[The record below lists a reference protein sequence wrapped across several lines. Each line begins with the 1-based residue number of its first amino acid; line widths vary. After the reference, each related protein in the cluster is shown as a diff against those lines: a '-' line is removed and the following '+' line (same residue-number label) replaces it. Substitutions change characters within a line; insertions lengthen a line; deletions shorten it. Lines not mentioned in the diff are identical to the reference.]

1 MTHSYLPHTVEDRK
15 EMLAAIGV
23 TEAMDL
29 FCDIPE
35 EMRVEGLLNL
45 PGPLSEAELAQYF
58 KTLAAAN
65 VNLEEYACF
74 LGAGAY
80 DHYVPSTV
88 DHVLRRSEF
97 YTAYTQYQ
105 PEISQGYLQALWEY
119 QSMICE
125 LTGMAVAN
133 ASMYDGATAL
143 AEAAIMAAQATK
155 RTEIVTLR
163 SVHPHYREVLSTYV
177 KDFGY
182 SVKEVN
188 FVDGVTAP
196 SVLEEALDK
205 KVGAVIIQTPN
216 FFGCV
221 EELAALIKVIHAVG
235 ALVIVVTDPMA
246 LGVLEAP
253 GKVGADIVVGEGQ
266 PLGLALNFGGPYIG
280 FLATTAK
287 LMRKLPGR
295 IVGQTVDSNGKRGF
309 VLTLQAREQ
318 HIRREKATSN
328 ICSNEAL
335 CALAVAV
342 YLATLGKKGFKEVAE
357 QCLQKAHYAAERI
370 TNTGGGSKVFQAPFF
385 KEFVIKVPQPVATVN
400 DYLLKQKIIGGLD
413 LGEYYPE
420 LAGSMLVCVTEK
432 RTKAQIDALVAGLE
446 ACK

>member
-1 MTHSYLPHTVEDRK
+1 MKHSYLPHTVEDRK

-23 TEAMDL
+23 DNAMEL

-35 EMRVEGLLNL
+35 DIRVTGLLNL
-45 PGPLSEAELAQYF
+45 PGPLSEAELAKYF
-58 KTLAAAN
+58 KDLASAN
-65 VNLEEYACF
+65 VNLENYACF

-119 QSMICE
+119 QSMICS
-125 LTGMAVAN
+125 LTDMAVAN

-143 AEAAIMAAQATK
+143 AEAAIMAAQSTK
-155 RTEIVTLR
+155 RNQIVTLR
-163 SVHPHYREVLSTYV
+163 SVHPHYREVLKTYV
-177 KDFGY
+177 RDFDY
-182 SVKEVN
+182 QVKEVN
-188 FVDGVTAP
+188 FGDGVT
-196 SVLEEALDK
+196 SVTELTTILDK
-205 KVGAVIIQTPN
+205 NVGAVIVQTPN

-221 EELAALIKVIHAVG
+221 EDLAVLAEAAHAVG
-235 ALVIVVTDPMA
+235 ALVITVTDPMS
-246 LGVLEAP
+246 LGVLETP
-253 GKVGADIVVGEGQ
+253 GKLGADIVVGEAQ

-280 FLATTAK
+280 FLATTTK

-295 IVGQTVDSNGKRGF
+295 IVGETVDREGRRGF

-342 YLATLGKKGFKEVAE
+342 YLATVGKEGFVEIAN
-357 QCLQKAHYAAERI
+357 QCLQKAHYAADRI
-370 TNTGGGSKVFQAPFF
+370 VETGVGTLAFGAPFF
-385 KEFVIKVPQPVATVN
+385 KEFVIKTQRSVSEVN
-400 DYLLKQKIIGGLD
+400 EALLEKKIIGGLD
-413 LGEYYPE
+413 LGQYYPE
-420 LAGSMLVCVTEK
+420 LAGYMLLCVTEK
-432 RTKAQIDALVAGLE
+432 RTKQEIDALVAGLE
-446 ACK
+446 ADI

>member
-1 MTHSYLPHTVEDRK
+1 MKHSYLPHTVEDRK

-23 TEAMDL
+23 DNAMEL

-35 EMRVEGLLNL
+35 DIRVTGLLNL
-45 PGPLSEAELAQYF
+45 PGPLSEAELAKYF
-58 KTLAAAN
+58 KDLASAN
-65 VNLEEYACF
+65 VNLENYACF

-119 QSMICE
+119 QSMICS

-143 AEAAIMAAQATK
+143 AEAAIMAAQSTK
-155 RTEIVTLR
+155 RNQIVTLR
-163 SVHPHYREVLSTYV
+163 SVHPHYREVLETYV
-177 KDFGY
+177 RDFDY
-182 SVKEVN
+182 QVKEVN
-188 FVDGVTAP
+188 FGDGVT
-196 SVLEEALDK
+196 SVTELTTVLDK
-205 KVGAVIIQTPN
+205 NVGAVIVQNPN

-221 EELAALIKVIHAVG
+221 EDLAVLAEAAHAVG
-235 ALVIVVTDPMA
+235 ALVIAVTDPMS

-253 GKVGADIVVGEGQ
+253 GKLGADIVVGEAQ

-280 FLATTAK
+280 FLATTTK

-295 IVGQTVDSNGKRGF
+295 IVGETVDREGRRGF

-342 YLATLGKKGFKEVAE
+342 YLATVGKEGFAE
-357 QCLQKAHYAAERI
+357 IANQCLQKAHYAADQIVEKGVG
-370 TNTGGGSKVFQAPFF
+370 TLAFGAPFF
-385 KEFVIKVPQPVATVN
+385 KEFVVKTQRSVSEVN
-400 DYLLKQKIIGGLD
+400 EALLEKKIIGGLD
-413 LGEYYPE
+413 LGQYYPE
-420 LAGSMLVCVTEK
+420 LAGCMLLCVTEK
-432 RTKAQIDALVAGLE
+432 RTKQEIDALVAGLE
-446 ACK
+446 ADI